1 MSREVEIIIVHDSYD
16 ERGELFVQWLIGWAQ
31 LEYKVAVS
39 KLSPGVVELSIAGED
54 VFKIFARLYRR
65 AEAVRRRLGANVAAA
80 VCEGDECIDMSE
92 MSWPMIIVR
101 DENVKRLEEV
111 VNMFKGLV
119 VRERVDSVSVEDRG
133 GFIRL
138 STPCCD
144 VDLQI
149 DEAVLLARRLIRE
162 LYSLTKLL
170 AFLKADSQI
179 STVFE
184 PLDVTYLPDVDIRH
198 AKDDIYVVSVEWC
211 SGIYL
216 TVDEILR
223 IAYKILDIA
232 ASRLK
237 LWKER
242 GRELVEA

>member
-1 MSREVEIIIVHDSYD
+1 MSREVEIIISRDSYD

-31 LEYKVAVS
+31 SEYKVAVS
-39 KLSPGVVELSIAGED
+39 KLSPGVVKLSIAGED
-54 VFKIFARLYRR
+54 AFRIFVRLYRR
-65 AEAVRRRLGANVAAA
+65 AEAVRRRLGADVAAA

-92 MSWPMIIVR
+92 MYWPAVIVR
-101 DENVKRLEEV
+101 DEDVKRLEEV
-111 VNMFKGLV
+111 VSMLKGLV
-119 VRERVDSVSVEDRG
+119 VRERVDGVGVEDRG
-133 GFIRL
+133 GFIKI

-162 LYSLTKLL
+162 LYSLTKLQ

-184 PLDVTYLPDVDIRH
+184 PLDVAYMPNVDIRH
-198 AKDDIYVVSVEWC
+198 VKDDVYAVSIEWC
-211 SGIYL
+211 SEIYL
-216 TVDEILR
+216 TTDEMLR
-223 IAYKILDIA
+223 ITYKILDIA

-237 LWKER
+237 VWKEYAR
-242 GRELVEA
+242 VGA